1 MELTTLKVIVTN
13 LITNIFLKAMKYIL
27 LFILLLHLSSCSN
40 KKQGN
45 PDKNEPTI
53 PKTEV
58 QQTNQKSNSLS
69 IAIGDS
75 ITGDFNGD
83 GTLDVA
89 ILRIVKEGVFQEEAW
104 TLAVEFSDK
113 DIPSIEFQCDREYST
128 LINEGDLNNI
138 AGDEITIYSPPLG
151 GCTYH
156 MTTYSLIDH
165 KWKIVVPTFL
175 IPTACEEIS
184 NDELQAR
191 IFKEG
196 NSIYYYETNHETL
209 ELIKT
214 KVN

>member
-1 MELTTLKVIVTN
+1 
-13 LITNIFLKAMKYIL
+13 MKYIVLLIL
-27 LFILLLHLSSCSN
+27 LFYQYSCGNSKQSNLSEAAAIQEPE
-40 KKQGN
+40 KQQVN
-45 PDKNEPTI
+45 IK
-53 PKTEV
+53 
-58 QQTNQKSNSLS
+58 NSLS

-89 ILRIVKEGVFQEEAW
+89 ILRIVKEGVFQEESW
-104 TLAVEFSDK
+104 TLAIEFPSR

-156 MTTYSLIDH
+156 MTTYSLIDN
-165 KWKIVVPTFL
+165 KWKIIVPTFL
-175 IPTACEEIS
+175 IPTACDNMS
-184 NDELQAR
+184 YDQLQAR
-191 IFKEG
+191 IFKE
-196 NSIYYYETNHETL
+196 NDSIYYYETDPETF

-214 KVN
+214 KIK

>member
-1 MELTTLKVIVTN
+1 
-13 LITNIFLKAMKYIL
+13 MKYIILLIL
-27 LFILLLHLSSCSN
+27 LFYQYSCGNSKQSNLSEAAAIQESE
-40 KKQGN
+40 KQQVN
-45 PDKNEPTI
+45 IK
-53 PKTEV
+53 
-58 QQTNQKSNSLS
+58 NSLS

-165 KWKIVVPTFL
+165 KWKIIVPTFL

-196 NSIYYYETNHETL
+196 NSIYYYETDPETF

-214 KVN
+214 KIK